1 MDTLNKVTVF
11 ILSLIIGGLL
21 AIISDQVLAADTNIT
36 TNNKGMPVP
45 SAIAPSISTMNP
57 KICKTGVSG
66 GANTGVVSISGG
78 FTVEDENCARIVKVE
93 ALSNL
98 GLKVSGVSL
107 MCQDLAT
114 WEAME
119 MAGSPCPF
127 GGSLGDAARRAW
139 FKKYPERFYNLYG
152 SNFKLPDPASNADKQ

>member
-1 MDTLNKVTVF
+1 MSSINKVIVF
-11 ILSLIIGGLL
+11 VLALIIGGLV

-36 TNNKGMPVP
+36 TNMKGMPVP

-78 FTVEDENCARIVKVE
+78 FTVEDENCARIVKAE
-93 ALSNL
+93 TLSNL
-98 GLKVSGVSL
+98 GLKVSAVSL
-107 MCQDLAT
+107 MCQDEAT

-119 MAGSPCPF
+119 MASSPCPF
-127 GGSLGDAARRAW
+127 GGALGDVARRAW
-139 FKKYPERFYNLYG
+139 FKRYPEKFYKLYG
-152 SNFKLPDPASNADKQ
+152 SDFKLPVIADKQ

>member
-1 MDTLNKVTVF
+1 MSSINKVIVF
-11 ILSLIIGGLL
+11 VLALIIGGLL

-36 TNNKGMPVP
+36 TNMKGMPVP

-78 FTVEDENCARIVKVE
+78 FTVEDENCARVVKAE
-93 ALSNL
+93 TLSNL
-98 GLKVSGVSL
+98 GLKVSAVSL
-107 MCQDLAT
+107 MCQDEAT

-119 MAGSPCPF
+119 MAASPCPF
-127 GGSLGDAARRAW
+127 GGALGDVARRAW
-139 FKKYPERFYNLYG
+139 FKRYPERFYKLYG
-152 SNFKLPDPASNADKQ
+152 SDFKLPVIADKQ

>member
-1 MDTLNKVTVF
+1 MNRF
-11 ILSLIIGGLL
+11 ILFILALIVGGLL
-21 AIISDQVLAADTNIT
+21 AIISDEVFAADTNIT

-78 FTVEDENCARIVKVE
+78 FTVEDENCVRVVKVE

-107 MCQDLAT
+107 LCQDLAT

-127 GGSLGDAARRAW
+127 GGALGDTARRAW

-152 SNFKLPDPASNADKQ
+152 SNFKLPDPVPTADKP

>member
-1 MDTLNKVTVF
+1 MNKVITF
-11 ILSLIIGGLL
+11 ILAIVIGGLL
-21 AIISDQVLAADTNIT
+21 AIISDQVFAADTNIT

-78 FTVEDENCARIVKVE
+78 FTVEDENCARVVKAE
-93 ALSNL
+93 TLSNL
-98 GLKVSGVSL
+98 GLKVSAVSL
-107 MCQDLAT
+107 MCQDESI

-119 MAGSPCPF
+119 MASSPCPF
-127 GGSLGDAARRAW
+127 GGALGDVARRAW
-139 FKKYPERFYNLYG
+139 FKRYPERFYKLYG
-152 SNFKLPDPASNADKQ
+152 SDFKFPVIADKQ

>member
-1 MDTLNKVTVF
+1 MSSINKIIVF
-11 ILSLIIGGLL
+11 VLALIIGGLL

-36 TNNKGMPVP
+36 TNMKGMPVP

-78 FTVEDENCARIVKVE
+78 FTVEDENCARIVKAE
-93 ALSNL
+93 TLSNL
-98 GLKVSGVSL
+98 GLKVSAVSL
-107 MCQDLAT
+107 MCQDEAT

-119 MAGSPCPF
+119 MASSPCPF
-127 GGSLGDAARRAW
+127 GGALGDVARRAW
-139 FKKYPERFYNLYG
+139 FKRYPERFYKLYG
-152 SNFKLPDPASNADKQ
+152 SDFKFPVIADKQ

>member
-1 MDTLNKVTVF
+1 MISINKVIVF
-11 ILSLIIGGLL
+11 VLALIIGGLL

-36 TNNKGMPVP
+36 TNMKGMPVP

-78 FTVEDENCARIVKVE
+78 FTVEDENCARIVKAE
-93 ALSNL
+93 TLSNL
-98 GLKVSGVSL
+98 GLKVSAVSL
-107 MCQDLAT
+107 MCQDEAT

-119 MAGSPCPF
+119 MASSPCPF
-127 GGSLGDAARRAW
+127 GGALGDVARRAW
-139 FKKYPERFYNLYG
+139 FKRYPERFYKLYG
-152 SNFKLPDPASNADKQ
+152 SDFKLPVIADKQ

>member
-1 MDTLNKVTVF
+1 MNKVITF
-11 ILSLIIGGLL
+11 ILALIIGGLL
-21 AIISDQVLAADTNIT
+21 AIISDQVFAADTNIT

-78 FTVEDENCARIVKVE
+78 FTVEDENCARVVKAE
-93 ALSNL
+93 TLSNL
-98 GLKVSGVSL
+98 GLKVSAVSL
-107 MCQDLAT
+107 MCQDESI

-119 MAGSPCPF
+119 MASSPCPF
-127 GGSLGDAARRAW
+127 GGALGDVARRAW
-139 FKKYPERFYNLYG
+139 FKRYPERFYKLYG
-152 SNFKLPDPASNADKQ
+152 SDFKFPVIADKQ

>member
-1 MDTLNKVTVF
+1 MIRINKVIVF
-11 ILSLIIGGLL
+11 VLALIIGGLL

-36 TNNKGMPVP
+36 TNMKGMPVP

-78 FTVEDENCARIVKVE
+78 FTVEDENCARIVKAE
-93 ALSNL
+93 TLSNL
-98 GLKVSGVSL
+98 GLKVSAVSL
-107 MCQDLAT
+107 MCQDEAT

-119 MAGSPCPF
+119 MASSPCPF
-127 GGSLGDAARRAW
+127 GGALGDVARRAW
-139 FKKYPERFYNLYG
+139 FKRYPERFYKLYG
-152 SNFKLPDPASNADKQ
+152 SDFKLPVIADKQ

>member
-1 MDTLNKVTVF
+1 MSSINKVIVF
-11 ILSLIIGGLL
+11 VLALIIGGLL

-36 TNNKGMPVP
+36 TNMKGMPVP

-78 FTVEDENCARIVKVE
+78 FTVEDENCARIVKAE
-93 ALSNL
+93 TLSNL
-98 GLKVSGVSL
+98 GLKVSAVSL
-107 MCQDLAT
+107 MCQDEAT

-119 MAGSPCPF
+119 MAASPCPF
-127 GGSLGDAARRAW
+127 GGALGDVARRAW
-139 FKKYPERFYNLYG
+139 FKRYPERFYKLYG
-152 SNFKLPDPASNADKQ
+152 SDFKLPVIADKQ

>member
-11 ILSLIIGGLL
+11 ILSFIIGGLL

-36 TNNKGMPVP
+36 THMKGMPVP

-78 FTVEDENCARIVKVE
+78 FTVEDENCVRIVKVE

-127 GGSLGDAARRAW
+127 GGALGDAARRAW
-139 FKKYPERFYNLYG
+139 FKKYPERFYGLYG
-152 SNFKLPDPASNADKQ
+152 PNFKLPDPASNADKQ

>member
-1 MDTLNKVTVF
+1 MSSINKVIVF
-11 ILSLIIGGLL
+11 ILALIIGGLL
-21 AIISDQVLAADTNIT
+21 AIISDQVFAADTTIT

-78 FTVEDENCARIVKVE
+78 FTVEDENCARVVKAE
-93 ALSNL
+93 TLSNL
-98 GLKVSGVSL
+98 GLKVSAVSL
-107 MCQDLAT
+107 MCQDESI

-119 MAGSPCPF
+119 MASSPCPF
-127 GGSLGDAARRAW
+127 GGALGDVARRAW
-139 FKKYPERFYNLYG
+139 FKRYPERFYKLYG
-152 SNFKLPDPASNADKQ
+152 SDFKLPVIADKQ

>member
-1 MDTLNKVTVF
+1 MNKVITF
-11 ILSLIIGGLL
+11 ILALIIGGLL

-36 TNNKGMPVP
+36 TNMKGMPVP

-78 FTVEDENCARIVKVE
+78 FTVEDESCARIVKAE
-93 ALSNL
+93 TLSNL
-98 GLKVSGVSL
+98 GLKVSAVSL
-107 MCQDLAT
+107 MCQDEAT

-119 MAGSPCPF
+119 MASSPCPF
-127 GGSLGDAARRAW
+127 GGALGDVARRAW
-139 FKKYPERFYNLYG
+139 FKRYPERFYKLYG
-152 SNFKLPDPASNADKQ
+152 SDFKLPVIADKQ

>member
-1 MDTLNKVTVF
+1 MNNVITF
-11 ILSLIIGGLL
+11 ILALIIGGLL
-21 AIISDQVLAADTNIT
+21 AIISDQVFAADTTIT

-78 FTVEDENCARIVKVE
+78 FTVEDENCARVVKAE
-93 ALSNL
+93 TLSNL
-98 GLKVSGVSL
+98 GLKVSAVSL
-107 MCQDLAT
+107 MCQDESI

-119 MAGSPCPF
+119 MASSPCPF
-127 GGSLGDAARRAW
+127 GGALGDVARRAW
-139 FKKYPERFYNLYG
+139 FKRFPERFYKLYG
-152 SNFKLPDPASNADKQ
+152 SDFKLPVIADKQ

>member
-1 MDTLNKVTVF
+1 MSSINKVIVF
-11 ILSLIIGGLL
+11 ILALIIGGLL

-36 TNNKGMPVP
+36 TNMKGMPVP

-78 FTVEDENCARIVKVE
+78 FTVEDENCARVVKAE
-93 ALSNL
+93 TLSNL
-98 GLKVSGVSL
+98 GLKVSAVSL
-107 MCQDLAT
+107 MCQDEAT

-119 MAGSPCPF
+119 MAASPCPF
-127 GGSLGDAARRAW
+127 GGALGDVARRAW
-139 FKKYPERFYNLYG
+139 FKRYPERFYKLYG
-152 SNFKLPDPASNADKQ
+152 SDFKLPVIADKQ

>member
-1 MDTLNKVTVF
+1 MNKVITF
-11 ILSLIIGGLL
+11 ILALIIGGLL
-21 AIISDQVLAADTNIT
+21 AIISDQVFAADTNIT

-78 FTVEDENCARIVKVE
+78 FTVEDENCARVVKAE
-93 ALSNL
+93 TLSNL
-98 GLKVSGVSL
+98 GLKVSAVSL
-107 MCQDLAT
+107 MCQDESI

-119 MAGSPCPF
+119 MASSPCPF
-127 GGSLGDAARRAW
+127 GGALGDVARRAW
-139 FKKYPERFYNLYG
+139 FKRYPERFYKLYG
-152 SNFKLPDPASNADKQ
+152 SDFKLPVIADKQ

>member
-1 MDTLNKVTVF
+1 MNKVITF
-11 ILSLIIGGLL
+11 ILALIIGGLL

-36 TNNKGMPVP
+36 TNMKGMPVP

-78 FTVEDENCARIVKVE
+78 FTVEDENCARVVKAE
-93 ALSNL
+93 TLSNL
-98 GLKVSGVSL
+98 GLKVSAVSL
-107 MCQDLAT
+107 MCQDEAT

-119 MAGSPCPF
+119 MAASPCPF
-127 GGSLGDAARRAW
+127 GGALGDVARRAW
-139 FKKYPERFYNLYG
+139 FKRHPERFYKLYG
-152 SNFKLPDPASNADKQ
+152 SDFKLPVIADKQ

>member
-1 MDTLNKVTVF
+1 MNNVITF
-11 ILSLIIGGLL
+11 ILALIIGGLL
-21 AIISDQVLAADTNIT
+21 AIISDQVFAADTTIT

-78 FTVEDENCARIVKVE
+78 FTVEDENCARVVKAE
-93 ALSNL
+93 TLSNL
-98 GLKVSGVSL
+98 GLKVSAVSL
-107 MCQDLAT
+107 MCQDESI

-119 MAGSPCPF
+119 MASSPCPF
-127 GGSLGDAARRAW
+127 GGALGDVARRAW
-139 FKKYPERFYNLYG
+139 FKRYPERFYKLYG
-152 SNFKLPDPASNADKQ
+152 SDFKFPVIADKQ

>member
-1 MDTLNKVTVF
+1 MNNVITF
-11 ILSLIIGGLL
+11 ILALIIGGLL
-21 AIISDQVLAADTNIT
+21 AIISDQVFAADTTIT

-78 FTVEDENCARIVKVE
+78 FTVEDENCARVVKAE
-93 ALSNL
+93 TLSNL
-98 GLKVSGVSL
+98 GLKVSAVSL
-107 MCQDLAT
+107 MCQDESI

-119 MAGSPCPF
+119 MASSPCPF
-127 GGSLGDAARRAW
+127 GGALGDVARRAW
-139 FKKYPERFYNLYG
+139 FKRFPERFYKLYG
-152 SNFKLPDPASNADKQ
+152 SDFKFPVIADKQ

>member
-1 MDTLNKVTVF
+1 MSSINKVIVF
-11 ILSLIIGGLL
+11 ILALIIGGLL

-36 TNNKGMPVP
+36 TNMKGMPVP

-78 FTVEDENCARIVKVE
+78 FTVEDENCARIVKAE
-93 ALSNL
+93 TLSNL
-98 GLKVSGVSL
+98 GLKVSAVSL
-107 MCQDLAT
+107 MCQDEAT

-119 MAGSPCPF
+119 MASSPCPF
-127 GGSLGDAARRAW
+127 GGALGDVARRAW
-139 FKKYPERFYNLYG
+139 FKRYPERFYKLYG
-152 SNFKLPDPASNADKQ
+152 SDFKLPVIADKQ